1 MNKKL
6 LIPIIAAAA
15 FYYFFLRGNVTPTP
29 PQKNS
34 DTGNPVLDTFGD
46 LGFID

>member
-6 LIPIIAAAA
+6 LIPIIAGAA

-29 PQKNS
+29 PQNS